1 MRTLYNSFCFVFT
14 FSLFGKTCESPEK
27 YTSIKIC
34 TSASQAETW
43 MSEPHF
49 KDWKRLSDHHSLFFF
64 HQKKIKFNK
73 PLYIAM
79 NILENSKV
87 RFYKGYYQEI
97 QKVFPGIN
105 PNDPSRVQCLYSD
118 TGK

>member
-1 MRTLYNSFCFVFT
+1 
-14 FSLFGKTCESPEK
+14 
-27 YTSIKIC
+27 
-34 TSASQAETW
+34 
-43 MSEPHF
+43 
-49 KDWKRLSDHHSLFFF
+49 
-64 HQKKIKFNK
+64 
-73 PLYIAM
+73 M

-105 PNDPSRVQCLYSD
+105 PSDPSRVQCLYSD